1 MEIAI
6 MTQPNVAPRSLG
18 WGYRPTYDVIPP
30 KLKSTFQQIL
40 NDIKDRKENL
50 ERSLTC
56 YS

>member
-1 MEIAI
+1 